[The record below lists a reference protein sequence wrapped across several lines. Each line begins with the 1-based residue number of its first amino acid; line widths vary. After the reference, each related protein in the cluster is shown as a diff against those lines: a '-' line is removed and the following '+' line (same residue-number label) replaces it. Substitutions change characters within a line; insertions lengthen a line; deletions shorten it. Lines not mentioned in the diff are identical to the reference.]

1 VSVYYNHSNLMSI
14 TMSMKFVDDRKEGE
28 TPEDYKERIL
38 CDAKIRFLN
47 NLILNMS
54 KQTTSKI
61 THIKLCSG
69 ENITVDQYKE
79 RLWDKTKK
87 SFVGDTQLTVLL
99 DDKNLNYLT
108 QPVSK
113 IKQLW
118 NYIEQITM

>member
-1 VSVYYNHSNLMSI
+1 
-14 TMSMKFVDDRKEGE
+14 
-28 TPEDYKERIL
+28 
-38 CDAKIRFLN
+38 
-47 NLILNMS
+47 MS

-61 THIKLCSG
+61 THIKLISG

-87 SFVGDTQLTVLL
+87 SFVGDTQITVLL